1 MTQIVSH
8 QDRST
13 LGSWIRYGGLQSI
26 GVWIA
31 LLALAVFNIA
41 ATDRFVSLQTLQ
53 TNLTQMSGIAIVAVG
68 MTLIVATGGIDL
80 SVGSL
85 VSLAGAGA
93 GVVLLT
99 GAPVLDVPVLGI
111 LVVLAVAMGVG
122 AVFGFV
128 NGLLV
133 GRLGI
138 QPIIAT
144 LVVLIAGRGIAQLT
158 TSGRLFTVDNSQVLW
173 LGRGSVSGISMQAW
187 IMIAVVVLAVW
198 IMRTSTFAR
207 YVVAVGGNEAAATKA
222 GVPVAR
228 VKYAVYTIGGL
239 LAGLAAVLSIGTN
252 GTVDTANLG
261 LGWEFTV
268 ISAVVVGGTALTGG
282 YPRIWGTLGGVA
294 LLQLLGFTLASHNI
308 PKEVSTLVQAAV
320 IVVAVALQLRTR
332 R

>member
-173 LGRGSVSGISMQAW
+173 LGR
-187 IMIAVVVLAVW
+187 
-198 IMRTSTFAR
+198 
-207 YVVAVGGNEAAATKA
+207 
-222 GVPVAR
+222 
-228 VKYAVYTIGGL
+228 
-239 LAGLAAVLSIGTN
+239 
-252 GTVDTANLG
+252 
-261 LGWEFTV
+261 EFTV